1 MDCDSKHVAAFLH
14 GLDAHSLM
22 SMSQIPPTLGLLAAT
37 SPAATRV
44 LRSLF
49 RLDDD
54 AETSL
59 VGRDDACVSELS
71 DDDKG
76 RWDDDGEND
85 RPWH

>member
-1 MDCDSKHVAAFLH
+1 MFAWRVSEVLPMPAPA
-14 GLDAHSLM
+14 
-22 SMSQIPPTLGLLAAT
+22 P